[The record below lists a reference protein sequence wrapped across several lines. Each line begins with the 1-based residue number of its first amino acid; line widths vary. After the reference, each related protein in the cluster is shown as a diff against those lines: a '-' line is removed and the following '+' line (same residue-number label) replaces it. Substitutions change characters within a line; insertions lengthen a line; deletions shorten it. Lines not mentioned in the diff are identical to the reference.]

1 MTNGQEFSV
10 GKLRIRGGHVFAL
23 VACVAF
29 VLVACGGG
37 GGSSGGGSIGGSN
50 PPPGGG
56 TPPAPDFIATP
67 TTGTTATAI
76 QFSDLSAGSPTVW
89 AWDFNGD
96 SITDSTAQNP
106 SFTYAQ
112 AGTYSVTLTVSNAN
126 GANSFTRTA
135 YITITGGTPPAANFT
150 ATPTTGTTSTTI
162 QFTDLSTGNPTAWAW
177 DFDGNGS
184 TDSTLQNPSHVYT
197 QAGTYNV
204 TLTASNAS
212 GPNSFTRTAYIV
224 ITASGTGVADIDVDS
239 NRDGTITA
247 ADDTNEHIWNA
258 TQGAVFY
265 FNIDDDNNN
274 NVVDHADATRAATDA
289 QDWSRIIVRQFVNPP
304 AGGSAVV
311 TVSTAAQSR
320 IRIFRNTGASWT
332 TVYSTGSSFTLP
344 IADVGAADIELAI
357 EGRERL
363 SPSWNGRVTLTLE
376 IRNSGGAVV
385 GSDAV
390 IMRMAPP
397 VFATNLW
404 EASEFHMV
412 NIPSGSDHNGAL
424 RTAMQS
430 ICTQGGFTYREAAGS
445 SYSYDRWL
453 QDSSEPAVV
462 LLPSATGPRRI
473 VDHVFQCA
481 RWRPC
486 DQWCR
491 NVLWGPDFDFFERFS
506 TNDNSHNYGGN
517 LEIVPPYTGRPWGKI
532 AFGGG
537 TGVLVG
543 TSTQVTSRMT
553 QVYRDFF
560 NAADVQ
566 GPYLEYTSEWLAVGH
581 IDEFTMFVP
590 APNTARGW
598 VCLIASPDL
607 AFSILDQAASGA
619 TVFAGRGS
627 HQTTAGA
634 LRTNTSLRNLNT
646 EVQARIDQARNQI
659 KAGTNLTD
667 ADFIEFP
674 TIFENVG
681 QNYLAAMT
689 PGSVNLICLP
699 SGNNTTY
706 FAIPDP
712 EGPNNASGQ
721 DMWQLDM
728 TAKLNALAT
737 GARPFSITYVD
748 VFYSY
753 HTLLGEAHCGSN
765 TVRIPPDMDWW
776 NQ

>member
-1 MTNGQEFSV
+1 M
-10 GKLRIRGGHVFAL
+10 
-23 VACVAF
+23 AF

-37 GGSSGGGSIGGSN
+37 GSSGGGSAGGGT
-50 PPPGGG
+50 PLPGGG
-56 TPPAPDFIATP
+56 TPPAPDFMATP
-67 TTGTTATAI
+67 TSGTTATAI
-76 QFSDLSAGSPTVW
+76 QFSDLSAGGPTVW
-89 AWDFNGD
+89 AWDFDGD

-106 SFTYAQ
+106 SFTYPQ
-112 AGTYSVTLTVSNAN
+112 PGTYSVSLTVSNAN

-135 YITITGGTPPAANFT
+135 YITITGG
-150 ATPTTGTTSTTI
+150 GTT
-162 QFTDLSTGNPTAWAW
+162 A
-177 DFDGNGS
+177 
-184 TDSTLQNPSHVYT
+184 
-197 QAGTYNV
+197 
-204 TLTASNAS
+204 
-212 GPNSFTRTAYIV
+212 
-224 ITASGTGVADIDVDS
+224 GVADIDADT

-247 ADDTNEHIWNA
+247 ADDTNEHVWNA
-258 TQGAVFY
+258 TQGAIYY

-274 NVVDHADATRAATDA
+274 NVADHADGTRAATDP
-289 QDWSRIIVRQFVNPP
+289 QDWSRIIVRQFNNPP

-311 TVSTAAQSR
+311 NVSTAAQSR

-332 TVYSTGSSFTLP
+332 TVYSTGASFTLP
-344 IADVGAADIELAI
+344 IADVGAGDIELAI

-363 SPSWNGRVTLTLE
+363 SPSWDGRVTLTLQ
-376 IRNSGGAVV
+376 IRNSSGTVV
-385 GSDAV
+385 DSDAV
-390 IMRMAPP
+390 ILRMAPP

-404 EASEFHMV
+404 EVSEFHVV
-412 NIPSGSDHNGAL
+412 NMTGSSWPNAAL

-430 ICTQGGFTYREAAGS
+430 ICTQGGITYREVPGA

-462 LLPSATGPRRI
+462 LLPSASGPRRV

-481 RWRPC
+481 RWRQV

-491 NVLWGPDFDFFERFS
+491 NTLWGPDFDFFERFS
-506 TNDNSHNYGGN
+506 GNDNSHNYGGN
-517 LEIVPPYTGRPWGKI
+517 LEVVPPYTGRPWGKI

-560 NAADVQ
+560 NAAEVQ
-566 GPYLEYTSEWLAVGH
+566 GPFLEYTSEWLAVGH

-590 APNTARGW
+590 APNTTRGW
-598 VCLIASPDL
+598 VCLIASPVL
-607 AFSILDQAASGA
+607 AFDILDQAASNA

-634 LRTNTSLRNLNT
+634 LRTDMSLRNLNT
-646 EVQARIDQARNQI
+646 EVQARIDQARAQI

-674 TIFENVG
+674 TIFENVAS
-681 QNYLAAMT
+681 NYLAALN

-728 TAKLNALAT
+728 TTKLNALAT

-753 HTLLGEAHCGSN
+753 HTSLGEAHCGSN